1 MQKTKLLSIVLI
13 LLVFS
18 ASHFSVQHFTQDL
31 EWKVN
36 ISNRETYT
44 VIDYYDDNEPDENL
58 ASLIRFPV
66 TTKDGNIVEVT
77 LGKGSKITVEIISLS
92 SEIADRATIRVIYD
106 GNITEKDRSDNY
118 TLGFINFQYVMKTT
132 SNQSYWISQNEL
144 HNVTFKDNLIIMS
157 SESPLPF
164 GGNTPRIKI
173 MIMRNWQ
180 TGWLVYWSM
189 TLISNNEMIT
199 LFELV
204 SEQLQDSTTE
214 MSEMGGDLPVISIL
228 LFIFIFVILILGL
241 GKIYQ

>member
-13 LLVFS
+13 VLVFS
-18 ASHFSVQHFTQDL
+18 VSHFSVQHLTQDL

-77 LGKGSKITVEIISLS
+77 LGKGSKITIEIISLS
-92 SEIADRATIRVIYD
+92 SEIADRATTRVIYD

-132 SNQSYWISQNEL
+132 SNQSYWIS
-144 HNVTFKDNLIIMS
+144 
-157 SESPLPF
+157 
-164 GGNTPRIKI
+164 
-173 MIMRNWQ
+173 
-180 TGWLVYWSM
+180 
-189 TLISNNEMIT
+189 
-199 LFELV
+199 
-204 SEQLQDSTTE
+204 
-214 MSEMGGDLPVISIL
+214 
-228 LFIFIFVILILGL
+228 
-241 GKIYQ
+241 